1 MSKIIINKS
10 NYFHNLSVI
19 SKHVNGKENVTVV
32 LKDNAYGH
40 GLVEIAS
47 LACEFGITK
56 AAVQTIEDGMKI
68 ESYFKEI
75 LILADVSA
83 HTYSH
88 TFHITIN
95 ELNDISKLS
104 KNTNVHLKIDTG
116 MHRNGISQNELKE
129 AIYRIRAQELNLKGV
144 YTHYRSADEL
154 SCEYFCQKMEF
165 KNIKAEV
172 KNICEELLLPIPNF
186 HSANSS
192 GVFRDK
198 NFKEDMVRVG
208 IASYGYLETNNVYQ
222 IPNLKP
228 VLSLYAK
235 RISSRKLFINE
246 KLGYGGKFK
255 AKKEMNIS
263 TYDVGYG
270 DGFLR
275 VNENQNYTTPE
286 GFSIL
291 GRVSMD
297 NMSLDSIDDEVC
309 LFDDVRALAKIHG
322 TITYEILTS
331 LKENIKK
338 EIL

>member
-19 SKHVNGKENVTVV
+19 SKHVNGKDKVTVV

-40 GLVEIAS
+40 GLLEISA
-47 LACEFGITK
+47 LAQEFGITK
-56 AAVQTIEDGMKI
+56 AAVQTIEDAIKI

-104 KNTNVHLKIDTG
+104 KNTKVHLKIDTG
-116 MHRNGISQNELKE
+116 MHRNGIRSNELRE
-129 AIYRIRAQELNLKGV
+129 AIHSICKQGLILKGV

-154 SCEYFCQKMEF
+154 SCEYFCQKMDF

-192 GVFRDK
+192 GIFRDK
-198 NFKEDMVRVG
+198 NFSEDMVRAG

-235 RISSRKLFINE
+235 RLSSRKLFINE
-246 KLGYGGKFK
+246 KLGYGGTFK
-255 AKKEMNIS
+255 AKKEMHVS

-275 VNENQNYTTPE
+275 INENQNYVTPE
-286 GFSIL
+286 GYSIL

-331 LKENIKK
+331 LKANIKK